1 MLPSNLTQ
9 WLRIGIMGVQG
20 TEFIGELWG
29 VGLADGNVNA
39 NAPAKF
45 RPVTAIAVKRI
56 AAITVV
62 FILIIS
68 SF

>member
-1 MLPSNLTQ
+1 
-9 WLRIGIMGVQG
+9 MGVQG
-20 TEFIGELWG
+20 TDIIGELWG
-29 VGLADGNVNA
+29 VGLTDGNVNA

-56 AAITVV
+56 AAIIVV

>member
-1 MLPSNLTQ
+1 
-9 WLRIGIMGVQG
+9 MGGQG
-20 TEFIGELWG
+20 TDIIGELWG
-29 VGLADGNVNA
+29 VGLTGDTVLA

-56 AAITVV
+56 AAIIVV